1 MEGTSVAAKFE
12 IVNQPIEL
20 DELQGSPEEIATRK
34 AREAFK
40 IVGKPVLIE
49 DVSLFFNAYKN
60 LPGPY
65 IKSFSAALGD
75 EGLLKM
81 VEKFDDKTAYA

>member
-1 MEGTSVAAKFE
+1 MSNMEGTTVTDKFE
-12 IVNQPIEL
+12 ILNQAIEL
-20 DELQGSPEEIATRK
+20 DELQGSPEAIAEHK

-40 IVGKPVLIE
+40 ICGKPVLIE
-49 DVSLFFNAYKN
+49 DVSLFFNAFKN

-81 VEKFDDKTAYA
+81 VE